1 MSEYQAKNWLNYTNT
16 TTPITAN
23 DLNRIDSGVENLMT
37 RVTALEQRG
46 SGGTTSAGISAAI
59 LAGAN
64 GTAGMVSEYEEG
76 N

>member
-37 RVTALEQRG
+37 RVTALEQREA
-46 SGGTTSAGISAAI
+46 GGTPSAGISAAI
-59 LAGAN
+59 LSGAN